1 MKRII
6 FILSVLGLG
15 MAQTSLAAG
24 SYTLG
29 ESSINFGSSNSSYS
43 STYGSSSSRE
53 LIDDEISEE
62 IRKLSTQALEKE
74 DRIATQAVPVPDTL
88 SDMKKWAEQGNVDYQ
103 LEVGRIYYEGEG
115 VRQDL
120 VLARRMFQK
129 AANKGDIRGQ
139 MLLGFFYENGLG
151 GLRQNRATAKE
162 LFGKTCDKGFQA
174 GCDEYRR
181 LNQYGY

>member
-6 FILSVLGLG
+6 FILSVLGVG
-15 MAQTSLAAG
+15 MAETSAVAG
-24 SYTLG
+24 SSVLG
-29 ESSINFGSSNSSYS
+29 ESSPNLG
-43 STYGSSSSRE
+43 T
-53 LIDDEISEE
+53 SESMQAKE
-62 IRKLSTQALEKE
+62 ERLAKLAEKLSTSAQYEESLRAAQA
-74 DRIATQAVPVPDTL
+74 APVPDTL
-88 SDMKKWAEQGNVDYQ
+88 SDMKTWAEQGNVDYQ

-120 VLARRMFQK
+120 VLSRRMFQK

-162 LFGKTCDKGFQA
+162 LFGKTCDKGFQR

-181 LNQYGY
+181 LNKRGY